1 MCVQRP
7 MRVVRVE
14 SPDLVIA
21 EAAGRQVPVSAAVLA
36 GDGQQVGPGDWLLVL
51 GGVAVELIS
60 PEEAERIGQ
69 MVSQVLDGPAP
80 IMRGN

>member
-21 EAAGRQVPVSAAVLA
+21 EAAGRLLPVSAAVLA
-36 GDGQQVGPGDWLLVL
+36 GDGTPVSPGDWLLVL
-51 GGVAVELIS
+51 GGVAIELI
-60 PEEAERIGQ
+60 PPAEAERIGQ
-69 MVSQVLDGPAP
+69 LVSHVFDGPAP
-80 IMRGN
+80 DHER

>member
-21 EAAGRQVPVSAAVLA
+21 EAGGRLLTVSAAVLA
-36 GDGQQVGPGDWLLVL
+36 GEGRPVSPGDWLLVL
-51 GGVAVELIS
+51 GGLAVEVIS
-60 PEEAERIGQ
+60 AEDAERVGQ
-69 MVSQVLDGPAP
+69 MASLVLDGPAADEE
-80 IMRGN
+80 R

>member
-21 EAAGRQVPVSAAVLA
+21 EASGRLLPVSTAVLA
-36 GDGQQVGPGDWLLVL
+36 GDGTPVSPGDWLLVL

-60 PEEAERIGQ
+60 PAEAQQFGQ
-69 MVSQVLDGPAP
+69 MVSRVLDGPAADDE
-80 IMRGN
+80 R

>member
-14 SPDLVIA
+14 PPDLVIA
-21 EAAGRQVPVSAAVLA
+21 EAGGRLLPVSAAVLA
-36 GDGQQVGPGDWLLVL
+36 GEGTPVGAGDWLLVL

-69 MVSQVLDGPAP
+69 MVSHVLDGPAADDE
-80 IMRGN
+80 R